1 MALTRK
7 LLEGMGIE
15 ERQAQAILDAHDETI
30 AGLKAARDK
39 YKEQAEQVPDL
50 QRQLEEARGTIAEA
64 DDWKAKYEGERK
76 ALRDYQA
83 KVDGEKAEA
92 AKAKAYRDMLKAANV
107 DPKRI
112 DTIMRVTDLTKVEME
127 DGKLKDSD
135 KLTESAKTEWA
146 DFIVKKRTDN
156 EPPATPPRGVKTVE
170 GADPDIAKRMQERH
184 ERLYGKST
192 SEE

>member
-1 MALTRK
+1 
-7 LLEGMGIE
+7 MGIE
-15 ERQAQAILDAHDETI
+15 ESQIETI
-30 AGLKAARDK
+30 IEAHTDTVNGLKADRDK
-39 YKEQAEQVPDL
+39 YKEQAERVPDL
-50 QRQLEEARGTIAEA
+50 QRKLEEAEEAIAEA

-76 ALRDYQA
+76 ALKDYQA

-127 DGKLKDSD
+127 DGKLKDGE

-146 DFIVKKRTDN
+146 DFIIKTKTDTGQ
-156 EPPATPPRGVKTVE
+156 PATPPKGLKTVE

-184 ERLYGKST
+184 ERLYGKS

>member
-1 MALTRK
+1 MALTVK
-7 LLEGMGIE
+7 LLKGMGIE
-15 ERQAQAILDAHDETI
+15 ESQIETI
-30 AGLKAARDK
+30 IEAHTDTVNGLKADRDK
-39 YKEQAEQVPDL
+39 YKEQAERVPDL
-50 QRQLEEARGTIAEA
+50 QRKLEEAEEAIAESE
-64 DDWKAKYEGERK
+64 DWKAKYEGERK
-76 ALRDYQA
+76 ALKDYQA

-146 DFIVKKRTDN
+146 DFIVKTKTD
-156 EPPATPPRGVKTVE
+156 PSTPATPPKGFKTVE